1 MFLSDNWDANAAMKF
16 HRPGKAIQLA
26 LSCRLLLAR
35 FGLPANQSAAPNTP
49 GGGGAKLV
57 KDWPGQLETAKPM
70 DSGSRVGWHPC
81 RTQPDQ
87 LRRLRCHGL
96 TDTRRENNEGSG
108 LYISIVC
115 ARTGFRGCC
124 NLIGSTLAGQ
134 TSMNVHEAAS
144 TVSAVVLAGGMSR
157 RMGVPKQLLR
167 FEGKSLLEHTLAN
180 VRASAVHEIV
190 LVLGFAADEIEKE
203 ISPQGLKITRN
214 ESYQQGMGTSLR
226 MGLAAV
232 DPQSTAALI
241 ILGDQ
246 PFVRPATLDR
256 LIEFHGSLKRE
267 IGKRETGKPA
277 AARSQIVIPT
287 YRGFRGNPVLLDR
300 TVFPE
305 LQGLSGDMGCRAI
318 FGDHTGGIYRLPVD
332 DAGIL
337 LDIDSPEDLE
347 KIDQLRAGLS
357 RGENEILESRQD
369 VSEKKPELVLVGRDS
384 VVHALAQFGCL
395 LRFTVTVVDP
405 FLRLSQIP
413 EADRILRAL
422 DFSRLPAAEQ
432 RYVIIASRGQ
442 FDEEAAWQALQ
453 MDISYIAVLAG
464 KQRGRELAKA
474 LVAQGIAQEK
484 LTRLHIP
491 AGLEIGAESP
501 EEIALSILAE
511 IISERKRNKQE

>member
-1 MFLSDNWDANAAMKF
+1 
-16 HRPGKAIQLA
+16 
-26 LSCRLLLAR
+26 
-35 FGLPANQSAAPNTP
+35 
-49 GGGGAKLV
+49 
-57 KDWPGQLETAKPM
+57 
-70 DSGSRVGWHPC
+70 
-81 RTQPDQ
+81 
-87 LRRLRCHGL
+87 
-96 TDTRRENNEGSG
+96 
-108 LYISIVC
+108 
-115 ARTGFRGCC
+115 
-124 NLIGSTLAGQ
+124 
-134 TSMNVHEAAS
+134 
-144 TVSAVVLAGGMSR
+144 
-157 RMGVPKQLLR
+157 MGVPKQLLR
-167 FEGKSLLEHTLAN
+167 IEGKSLLEHTLAN
-180 VRASAVHEIV
+180 VRASAVHEII

-226 MGLAAV
+226 IGLAAV

-241 ILGDQ
+241 ILADQ
-246 PFVRPATLDR
+246 PFVQTATLDR
-256 LIEFHGSLKRE
+256 LIEFHGSSKRE

-384 VVHALAQFGCL
+384 VVHALAQFGHL

-405 FLRLSQIP
+405 FLCLSEIP

-442 FDEEAAWQALQ
+442 FDEEAALQALQ

-464 KQRGRELAKA
+464 KQRGRELTKT

-484 LTRLHIP
+484 LTRMHIP

-501 EEIALSILAE
+501 EEIALSIMAE
-511 IISERKRNKQE
+511 IIFERKRSKQE

>member
-1 MFLSDNWDANAAMKF
+1 M
-16 HRPGKAIQLA
+16 
-26 LSCRLLLAR
+26 
-35 FGLPANQSAAPNTP
+35 
-49 GGGGAKLV
+49 
-57 KDWPGQLETAKPM
+57 
-70 DSGSRVGWHPC
+70 
-81 RTQPDQ
+81 
-87 LRRLRCHGL
+87 
-96 TDTRRENNEGSG
+96 
-108 LYISIVC
+108 IVHK
-115 ARTGFRGCC
+115 T
-124 NLIGSTLAGQ
+124 
-134 TSMNVHEAAS
+134 AS

-167 FEGKSLLEHTLAN
+167 IEGKSLLEHTLAN
-180 VRASAVHEIV
+180 VRASAVHEII

-226 MGLAAV
+226 IGLAAV

-241 ILGDQ
+241 ILADQ

-267 IGKRETGKPA
+267 IGKPES
-277 AARSQIVIPT
+277 ARPQIVIPT

-305 LQGLSGDMGCRAI
+305 LRGLSGDVGCRAI

-347 KIDQLRAGLS
+347 KIDQLRTGLS

-369 VSEKKPELVLVGRDS
+369 VSEKEPELVLVGHDA

-395 LRFTVTVVDP
+395 LHFTVTVVDP
-405 FLRLSQIP
+405 FLCLSEIP

-442 FDEEAAWQALQ
+442 FDEEAALQALQ

-484 LTRLHIP
+484 LARLHIP

-501 EEIALSILAE
+501 EEVALSIMAE
-511 IISERKRNKQE
+511 VIAERKRNAQRRPA

>member
-1 MFLSDNWDANAAMKF
+1 
-16 HRPGKAIQLA
+16 
-26 LSCRLLLAR
+26 
-35 FGLPANQSAAPNTP
+35 
-49 GGGGAKLV
+49 
-57 KDWPGQLETAKPM
+57 
-70 DSGSRVGWHPC
+70 
-81 RTQPDQ
+81 
-87 LRRLRCHGL
+87 
-96 TDTRRENNEGSG
+96 
-108 LYISIVC
+108 
-115 ARTGFRGCC
+115 
-124 NLIGSTLAGQ
+124 
-134 TSMNVHEAAS
+134 MNVHEAAS

-157 RMGVPKQLLR
+157 RMGVPKQLLCI
-167 FEGKSLLEHTLAN
+167 EGKSLLEHTLAN
-180 VRASAVHEIV
+180 VRASAVHEII

-226 MGLAAV
+226 TGLAAV

-241 ILGDQ
+241 ILADQ
-246 PFVRPATLDR
+246 PFVQTATLDR
-256 LIEFHGSLKRE
+256 LIEFHGSS
-267 IGKRETGKPA
+267 KPA

-357 RGENEILESRQD
+357 RGENEILESRLD
-369 VSEKKPELVLVGRDS
+369 VSEKKPELVLIGRDS
-384 VVHALAQFGCL
+384 VVHALAQFGRL
-395 LRFTVTVVDP
+395 MRFTVTVVDP

-442 FDEEAAWQALQ
+442 FDEEAASQALQ

-501 EEIALSILAE
+501 EEIALSIMAE
-511 IISERKRNKQE
+511 IISERKRSKQE

>member
-1 MFLSDNWDANAAMKF
+1 
-16 HRPGKAIQLA
+16 
-26 LSCRLLLAR
+26 
-35 FGLPANQSAAPNTP
+35 
-49 GGGGAKLV
+49 
-57 KDWPGQLETAKPM
+57 
-70 DSGSRVGWHPC
+70 
-81 RTQPDQ
+81 
-87 LRRLRCHGL
+87 
-96 TDTRRENNEGSG
+96 
-108 LYISIVC
+108 
-115 ARTGFRGCC
+115 
-124 NLIGSTLAGQ
+124 
-134 TSMNVHEAAS
+134 MNVHEAAS

-167 FEGKSLLEHTLAN
+167 IEGKSLLEHTLAN
-180 VRASAVHEIV
+180 VRASAVHEII

-203 ISPQGLKITRN
+203 ISPQGLKIARN

-226 MGLAAV
+226 TGLAAV
-232 DPQSTAALI
+232 DTQSTAALI
-241 ILGDQ
+241 ILADQ

-267 IGKRETGKPA
+267 IGKPES
-277 AARSQIVIPT
+277 ARPQIVIPT

-305 LQGLSGDMGCRAI
+305 LRGLSGDVGCRAI

-369 VSEKKPELVLVGRDS
+369 VSEKEPELVLVGHDA

-395 LRFTVTVVDP
+395 LHFTVTVVDP
-405 FLRLSQIP
+405 FLCLSEIP

-442 FDEEAAWQALQ
+442 FDEEAALQALQ

-484 LTRLHIP
+484 LARLHIP

-501 EEIALSILAE
+501 EEVALSIMAE
-511 IISERKRNKQE
+511 VIAERKRNAQRRPA

>member
-1 MFLSDNWDANAAMKF
+1 M
-16 HRPGKAIQLA
+16 
-26 LSCRLLLAR
+26 
-35 FGLPANQSAAPNTP
+35 
-49 GGGGAKLV
+49 
-57 KDWPGQLETAKPM
+57 
-70 DSGSRVGWHPC
+70 
-81 RTQPDQ
+81 
-87 LRRLRCHGL
+87 
-96 TDTRRENNEGSG
+96 
-108 LYISIVC
+108 IVHK
-115 ARTGFRGCC
+115 T
-124 NLIGSTLAGQ
+124 
-134 TSMNVHEAAS
+134 AS

-157 RMGVPKQLLR
+157 RMGVPKQLLPI
-167 FEGKSLLEHTLAN
+167 EGKSLLEHTLAN
-180 VRASAVHEIV
+180 VRASAVHETI

-203 ISPQGLKITRN
+203 ISPQGLKIARN

-226 MGLAAV
+226 TGLAAV
-232 DPQSTAALI
+232 DTQSTAALI
-241 ILGDQ
+241 ILADQ

-267 IGKRETGKPA
+267 IGKPES
-277 AARSQIVIPT
+277 ARPQIVIPT

-369 VSEKKPELVLVGRDS
+369 VSEKEPELVLVGHDA

-405 FLRLSQIP
+405 FLCLSEIP

-442 FDEEAAWQALQ
+442 FDEEAALQALQ

-501 EEIALSILAE
+501 EEVALSIMAE
-511 IISERKRNKQE
+511 VIAERKRNAQRRPA